1 MTRVA
6 ISTILFLIVFLIETS
21 FISSLPSLFS
31 AIPLVF
37 ALSVYLIQHQGISD
51 GIAWLI
57 GYGFLMDLMKLGDI
71 SFSIIPIFAAT
82 VVAVITSKQ
91 LFSNRSFYGVIA
103 CAISSYATFVLFG
116 VFFTLNNWSVFFQTH
131 AERLGMLIVVVAVL
145 FSLAPHIR
153 KIVQVMF
160 LSSHNRYY

>member
-6 ISTILFLIVFLIETS
+6 ISTILFLTVFLIETS
-21 FISSLPSLFS
+21 FISSLPSIFS

-37 ALSVYLIQHQGISD
+37 ALSVYLIQYQGVSD
-51 GIAWLI
+51 GIAWMI
-57 GYGFLMDLMKLGDI
+57 GYGFLTDLMHLSDV
-71 SFSIIPIFAAT
+71 SFSTIPILA
-82 VVAVITSKQ
+82 AVIVTVISAKH

-103 CAISSYATFVLFG
+103 CAVSSYATFVLIEA
-116 VFFTLNNWSVFFQTH
+116 FFASNDWSVFFQTH
-131 AERLGMLIVVVAVL
+131 AERLGMLIVVVAIL

-160 LSSHNRYY
+160 LPSYNRYY

>member
-37 ALSVYLIQHQGISD
+37 VLSIYLIQHQGISD
-51 GIAWLI
+51 GIAWMI
-57 GYGFLMDLMKLGDI
+57 GYGFLMDLMQLGDI
-71 SFSIIPIFAAT
+71 SFSIIPIFAAV

-103 CAISSYATFVLFG
+103 CAISTYATFVLFEA
-116 VFFTLNNWSVFFQTH
+116 FFTSNSWSVFFQTH
-131 AERLGMLIVVVAVL
+131 AERLGMLIVVIAIL

-160 LSSHNRYY
+160 LPSRNRYY